1 MKGLYSL
8 IDSPVFPKNNLKK
21 GSWVLSGTALVIFIF
36 SIASIALAASEYSV
50 SDVDSPPKIVRQ
62 MPVTFPPQAKKDGIT
77 GKVIVRCLISA
88 DGKAE
93 KLEIAESEPPGVF
106 DDSAL
111 SSLKYWQFRPGIKN
125 GELVSTWVKIPFK
138 FE

>member
-1 MKGLYSL
+1 MKELYGLT
-8 IDSPVFPKNNLKK
+8 PVSSKSTFKT
-21 GSWVLSGTALVIFIF
+21 GSWILSGTALLVFVF
-36 SIASIALAASEYSV
+36 CIAFAASAATEYSA

-62 MPVTFPPQAKKDGIT
+62 MPVKYPAQAKKNGIT
-77 GKVIVRCLISA
+77 GKVIVRCLVGV

-93 KLEIAESEPPGVF
+93 KLEIVESEPAGIF

-111 SSLKYWQFRPGIKN
+111 STLKYWQFRPGIKG
-125 GELVSTWVKIPFK
+125 GELVATWVKVPFK